1 MKHSADK
8 SNYDIYLSLS
18 RLLKDKYGDP
28 IKEYEDLLWQD
39 GETAVKLTY
48 DKIGQST
55 NAITYTVT
63 LEYSD
68 INLINQGQKTIIN
81 EL

>member
-39 GETAVKLTY
+39 GETAIKLTY

-55 NAITYTVT
+55 NGITYTVT

-68 INLINQGQKTIIN
+68 INLINQGQKAIIN